1 MSIQSRY
8 SNIVCYFDP
17 DSEISARTFAEISR
31 HYPMIGSVHW
41 TNNKNNQ
48 KIFSPDKKQLIITLG
63 GDGMMLRALHEFA
76 NDNVDVYGINLGSV
90 GFLLNNCDL
99 KNLLQKID
107 SAVVTKLS
115 PLEMKARTTDGK
127 IFSAI
132 AFNEVSLLRET
143 SQTAKMS
150 INVNGKVRLSEMSG
164 DGIMVSTPAGS
175 TAYNAA
181 AHGPIVPLNANVLL
195 LTPINPFRPR
205 RLGSILLPRNSIVSL
220 TVLEASKRPVN
231 AFADSSE
238 IKNVEVV
245 QVYERSDIKM
255 SVLFD
260 KDLSLDERILKEQFT
275 T

>member
-1 MSIQSRY
+1 VSIQSRY

-17 DSEISARTFAEISR
+17 SSEIAVRTFAEVSKN
-31 HYPMIGSVHW
+31 YPMIGSVHW
-41 TNNKNNQ
+41 TTNKNFQ
-48 KIFSPDKKQLIITLG
+48 KNFNPDKKQLIITLG
-63 GDGMMLRALHEFA
+63 GDGMMLRALHEFV

-107 SAVVTKLS
+107 SAVITKLS

-127 IFSAI
+127 VFSAI

-150 INVNGKVRLSEMSG
+150 IHVNGKVRLSEMSG
-164 DGIMVSTPAGS
+164 DGIMVATPAGS

-181 AHGPIVPLNANVLL
+181 AHGPIVPLNANILL

-205 RLGSILLPRNSIVSL
+205 RLSSILLPRNSIISL
-220 TVLEASKRPVN
+220 SVLEAAKRPVT